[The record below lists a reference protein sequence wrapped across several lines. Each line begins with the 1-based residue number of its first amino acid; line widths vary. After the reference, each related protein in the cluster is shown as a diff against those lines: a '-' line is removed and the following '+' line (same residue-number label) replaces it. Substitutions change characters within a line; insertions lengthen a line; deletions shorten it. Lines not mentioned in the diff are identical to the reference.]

1 MDNIKIL
8 SDLINIKSYD
18 TKSNNQQIISYIT
31 NYFEKYNNIDYRLLP
46 NPDGILTSI
55 IAGINTRL
63 NNVND
68 VIVLSGHIDT
78 VWPNDLWNSQP
89 NILTIDGDIAYGLG
103 VIDMKAF
110 TASIINNIDNLKA
123 TNKPII
129 IALSCDEETD
139 MYGIKAIKQF
149 FIDNNIKPKYAI
161 IGEPSCSRPVVGSKG
176 FYENEI
182 VINGKSCHSSMPQNG
197 INSIYIASKIVIKLE
212 ELSANIGTDTLNV
225 GIINGGNVCNIVP
238 DKCIIRYEIR
248 TFNEKIIDFVNSQ
261 LNNLIIDLE
270 KIYFGCT
277 INCNLV
283 FSIPPFENIMDDTTR
298 RIVDYLGET
307 TSIYTASTEAGYF
320 TQLGANALIWGVG
333 DLKFA
338 HKPDEQMYIPEFN
351 AYQKKLLNIIKLI

>member
-31 NYFEKYNNIDYRLLP
+31 NYFEKYNINYRLLP

-89 NILTIDGDIAYGLG
+89 NTITIDGDIAYGLG

-110 TASIINNIDNLKA
+110 TASIINNIDNLKE

-139 MYGIKAIKQF
+139 MYGIKEIKQF
-149 FIDNNIKPKYAI
+149 FY
-161 IGEPSCSRPVVGSKG
+161 RQQ
-176 FYENEI
+176 Y
-182 VINGKSCHSSMPQNG
+182 
-197 INSIYIASKIVIKLE
+197 
-212 ELSANIGTDTLNV
+212 
-225 GIINGGNVCNIVP
+225 
-238 DKCIIRYEIR
+238 
-248 TFNEKIIDFVNSQ
+248 
-261 LNNLIIDLE
+261 
-270 KIYFGCT
+270 
-277 INCNLV
+277 
-283 FSIPPFENIMDDTTR
+283 
-298 RIVDYLGET
+298 
-307 TSIYTASTEAGYF
+307 
-320 TQLGANALIWGVG
+320 
-333 DLKFA
+333 
-338 HKPDEQMYIPEFN
+338 
-351 AYQKKLLNIIKLI
+351 